1 MYSISTRRRAGIT
14 CEVDARSAKLE
25 QTSLRSARP
34 RRKLRYSLRD
44 VFNTCRLEARVAAT
58 EQREYG
64 KIRNSLT
71 IVVRKASSLPTI
83 TAGRTMIAFG
93 KAAVT
98 ASDAARRGHSPHQFK
113 VPDVIG
119 SLKLYG
125 MHVAPNRTRVWAI
138 LKRDGTLSLTERPVH
153 LVGKW
158 LHQIRDR
165 GSALR
170 RDEHLDRHARH
181 QPHVVGLRR
190 GLFHELQLSDVMLLR
205 R

>member
-1 MYSISTRRRAGIT
+1 MKNSGAPAPDASCAIVSATSSTRADWRRVSPLPNSG
-14 CEVDARSAKLE
+14 
-25 QTSLRSARP
+25 
-34 RRKLRYSLRD
+34 
-44 VFNTCRLEARVAAT
+44 NTGR
-58 EQREYG
+58 
-64 KIRNSLT
+64 IRNSLT

>member
-1 MYSISTRRRAGIT
+1 MKNSGAPAPDASCAIVSATSSTRADWRRVSPLPNSG
-14 CEVDARSAKLE
+14 
-25 QTSLRSARP
+25 
-34 RRKLRYSLRD
+34 
-44 VFNTCRLEARVAAT
+44 NTGR
-58 EQREYG
+58 
-64 KIRNSLT
+64 IRNSLT

-93 KAAVT
+93 KAAVRLPMLLEGAFT
-98 ASDAARRGHSPHQFK
+98 ASVQSSGRDRFAEAIWHAR
-113 VPDVIG
+113 
-119 SLKLYG
+119 
-125 MHVAPNRTRVWAI
+125 APNRTRVWAF

-153 LVGKW
+153 LVGEW

-170 RDEHLDRHARH
+170 RDEHLDRHAGH
-181 QPHVVGLRR
+181 EPHVVGLRR